1 MAAYEHKAIYQYE
14 YVRSSDQDLAE
25 PAHHP
30 VVVVGAGPVG
40 LASAIDLAQRGIPVV
55 LLDDNS
61 RIGEGSRA
69 ICFSKRALEVC
80 DKLGV
85 ADRMVEKGVTWQ
97 VGKIFL
103 DEDEVYSF
111 DLLPEQGHKQPA
123 FINLQQYYV
132 EAFMVDRALELDG
145 IDLRWMNKVA
155 AVEHL
160 DDGVLIDI
168 ETPDGV
174 YQLKTDWLVAC
185 DGARSSLRS
194 MLGLDFS
201 GQVFQDRFLIA
212 DIKMDAGFPSERWF
226 WFEPPFH
233 KGWSALLHKQPDNI
247 WRIDLQ
253 LGPDAD
259 ADEETK
265 PENVTP
271 RLKKM
276 LGPDANF
283 ELEWV
288 SLYTFQCKRMDRF
301 MHGRVVF
308 AGDAA
313 HQVSPFGARGA
324 NSGLEDA
331 HNLAWKLEAIIKG
344 QTGADLM
351 ESYCVERE
359 HAADDNIGHST
370 RATDF
375 ISPKSP
381 IARTFRNATLKLAE
395 RAPFAKAM
403 VNSGRLSTPSVY
415 TDTPLSIPDEEE
427 FAGSAALNAVAKDAP
442 LKSASGEDVW
452 LLDALGT
459 GFTALVIDD
468 GKTPEDVPGIDVKV
482 IGRDLLDDA
491 GIFTDRY
498 DAKPGSVYLFR
509 PDQYLCARSRAF
521 DAAALNIARQ
531 HALKSA

>member
-160 DDGVLIDI
+160 DDGVLVDI

-331 HNLAWKLEAIIKG
+331 HNLAWKLEAI
-344 QTGADLM
+344 
-351 ESYCVERE
+351 
-359 HAADDNIGHST
+359 
-370 RATDF
+370 
-375 ISPKSP
+375 
-381 IARTFRNATLKLAE
+381 
-395 RAPFAKAM
+395 
-403 VNSGRLSTPSVY
+403 
-415 TDTPLSIPDEEE
+415 
-427 FAGSAALNAVAKDAP
+427 
-442 LKSASGEDVW
+442 
-452 LLDALGT
+452 
-459 GFTALVIDD
+459 
-468 GKTPEDVPGIDVKV
+468 
-482 IGRDLLDDA
+482 
-491 GIFTDRY
+491 
-498 DAKPGSVYLFR
+498 
-509 PDQYLCARSRAF
+509 
-521 DAAALNIARQ
+521 
-531 HALKSA
+531 